1 MHILEVPAS
10 RSLWVWPYLDDEVKV
25 RLSEWALT
33 PQDYV
38 LTNQRSLDIE
48 SDTHTGAKP
57 CGHEGRDGDGAST
70 CQVMLKIGRTP
81 REEGAGTQS
90 QPPEGPAL
98 LTMVSDFWPLELQG
112 SRLHLLNP
120 QSVVVPVAIAMQHR
134 HTLSEVPAKEFMQKT
149 PWQLISRHWQNTAL
163 LLGASLPYTEH
174 PHFSQNVLAV
184 HGTCLFYMEHPC
196 STRNILA
203 LHEAGFYMDHPWAT
217 WSILA
222 LHGPSWLYMDHPCST
237 HNILALYEACSTW
250 TNLALHRASLS
261 SVENPCSSWSILVL
275 HERCLFY
282 MEHSCSTWSILTLQG
297 SIPWRPIMIPSVLSQ
312 NSYFDH
318 LNFRET
324 TVMQGLTSEPLRVLE
339 MVRPENMM
347 GWDRSSGPVVSRDSH
362 LCVVMGCV

>member
-1 MHILEVPAS
+1 M
-10 RSLWVWPYLDDEVKV
+10 

-203 LHEAGFYMDHPWAT
+203 LHEAGFYMDHP
-217 WSILA
+217 
-222 LHGPSWLYMDHPCST
+222 
-237 HNILALYEACSTW
+237 
-250 TNLALHRASLS
+250 
-261 SVENPCSSWSILVL
+261 
-275 HERCLFY
+275 
-282 MEHSCSTWSILTLQG
+282 
-297 SIPWRPIMIPSVLSQ
+297 
-312 NSYFDH
+312 
-318 LNFRET
+318 
-324 TVMQGLTSEPLRVLE
+324 
-339 MVRPENMM
+339 
-347 GWDRSSGPVVSRDSH
+347 
-362 LCVVMGCV
+362 